1 MSDAHRTR
9 FFYLFGEFENFPASN
24 PIIVIVENYAPWA
37 MRTCLKLLQS
47 RGITKLDLKKK
58 NFNQAQNMTY
68 NSSVVKVDEISTQI
82 TPESSFTL
90 FVRS

>member
-1 MSDAHRTR
+1 MPIEQDSFTS
-9 FFYLFGEFENFPASN
+9 LGSFENFPASN
-24 PIIVIVENYAPWA
+24 PIVIVENYAPWA
-37 MRTCLKLLQS
+37 MRTCLKLLQL
-47 RGITKLDLKKK
+47 RGVTKLDLKKK

>member
-1 MSDAHRTR
+1 MPIEQDSFTSLGSFD
-9 FFYLFGEFENFPASN
+9 NFPASN

-47 RGITKLDLKKK
+47 RGVTKLDLKKK
-58 NFNQAQNMTY
+58 KFNQAQNMTY

-82 TPESSFTL
+82 TSESSFTL

>member
-1 MSDAHRTR
+1 MPIEQDSFTS
-9 FFYLFGEFENFPASN
+9 LGSFENFPASN

-47 RGITKLDLKKK
+47 RGITKQDLEKK

>member
-1 MSDAHRTR
+1 MPTEQDSFT
-9 FFYLFGEFENFPASN
+9 FLGSFENFPASN

-37 MRTCLKLLQS
+37 IRTCLKLLQS
-47 RGITKLDLKKK
+47 RGVTKLDLKKK
-58 NFNQAQNMTY
+58 TFNQAQNMTY
-68 NSSVVKVDEISTQI
+68 NSCVVKVDEISTQI